1 MKRFIARNF
10 EDMLLAL
17 GCILIL
23 FGLAQWNAIVTWIVA
38 GMMLIGWGFLIG
50 KAKSNVNS

>member
-1 MKRFIARNF
+1 MKKFISRNF

-23 FGLAQWNAIVTWIVA
+23 IGLAQWNAIVTWIVA

>member
-23 FGLAQWNAIVTWIVA
+23 VGLAQWNAIVTWIVA